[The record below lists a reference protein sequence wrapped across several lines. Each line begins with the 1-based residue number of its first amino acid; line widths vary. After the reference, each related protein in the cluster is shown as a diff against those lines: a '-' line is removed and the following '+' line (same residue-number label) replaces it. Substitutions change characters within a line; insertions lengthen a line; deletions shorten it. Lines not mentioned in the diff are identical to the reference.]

1 MEGAAGSQDD
11 DPGFEPTSSDALLV
25 KEIKKNLKA
34 ARDHLHD
41 WKEAA
46 RESYDFF
53 AGHQWSQE
61 DHQKLNEEGRP
72 TIVFNRIPR
81 VINAVA
87 GLEIQNR
94 QEVTY
99 YPRTNG
105 DVVGSD
111 ILTSAAGWVR
121 DNCDAED
128 EESQAFK
135 DCLMTGLGFT
145 ETRLDYETDPDG
157 EILIERI
164 DPLDMLY
171 DPTSQKRNL
180 DDANWIARV
189 RQYKKKEFFAMWPE
203 AEDEV
208 IGDLD
213 TDPKGMQ
220 PHDATL
226 APWYINDQSDKE
238 DEIAEDM
245 VEVVQYQ
252 YWVREIFYRA
262 ELIDGTIQEFD
273 ASEFRKRRQEILLL
287 SPRYM
292 KQYRKKY
299 KQLFLAGNYVLEHG
313 ECPVDGFTFRAMTGL
328 VDHTN
333 GIWFGLIQLMK
344 DPQRWANKWLS
355 QTLHIVNSNAKGGY
369 FAETDAFEDNRQAE
383 ESLAKTKITWLNDG
397 GIAKIQK
404 KEPPLF
410 PQQIDALLQYAISS
424 IAEVVGVNLEM
435 LGVTNRDQA
444 ALLER
449 ERKKAGITVVSD
461 FFDSLRRYRK
471 EEGRILAEFII
482 EYISD
487 GRLIKITGEGLGK
500 YVPLFK
506 KDLSFKYDIIV
517 DESPTAPNQR
527 EIVFDRLV
535 QLFPALLQ
543 AQIPIPPDIL
553 DYAPFP
559 AQLIIS
565 WKKAIEQANAP
576 NPKAEEEEKIRM
588 QLAQNEAALKAASA
602 KDKEAS
608 AMLKQ
613 AQIPTEDADALAKQ
627 SSAALNIAKAGHE
640 DALAKLE
647 GKKDSRESVKVAIDA
662 FKGF

>member
-11 DPGFEPTSSDALLV
+11 DAGFMVSSGDQLLV
-25 KEIKKNLKA
+25 KEISKNLKD
-34 ARDHLHD
+34 ARDHLHE

-61 DHQKLNEEGRP
+61 DHQKLNEEERP

-94 QEVTY
+94 QQVTY

-105 DVVGSD
+105 DVIGSD
-111 ILTSAAGWVR
+111 ILTAAANWVR

-128 EESQAFK
+128 EESQSFK
-135 DCLMTGLGFT
+135 DCLMTGMGFV

-157 EILIERI
+157 VILVERV

-189 RQYKKKEFFAMWPE
+189 RHYKKKEFFAMWPE

-226 APWYINDQSDKE
+226 APFYINDQSDKME
-238 DEIAEDM
+238 ERDENM
-245 VEVVQYQ
+245 VQVVQYQ
-252 YWVREIFYRA
+252 YWIREIFYRV
-262 ELIDGTIQEFD
+262 ELLDGTVKEYD
-273 ASEFRKRRQEILLL
+273 KDEFRANRKQILLT
-287 SPRYM
+287 SPRYL

-299 KQLFLAGNYVLEHG
+299 RQIFLAGNYILEQG
-313 ECPVDGFTFRAMTGL
+313 DCPVDGFTIRAMTGL
-328 VDHTN
+328 VDHTK
-333 GIWFGLIQLMK
+333 GIWLGLIELMK

-369 FAETDAFEDNRQAE
+369 FAETDAFEDNAQAE
-383 ESLAKTKITWLNDG
+383 NSLAKTTITWLNEG
-397 GIAKIQK
+397 GMTKIQK

-410 PQQIDALLQYAISS
+410 PSQIDALLRYAIDS
-424 IAEVVGVNLEM
+424 ISDVVGVNLEM
-435 LGVTNRDQA
+435 LGVANRDQA

-461 FFDSLRRYRK
+461 FFDALRRYRK
-471 EEGRILAEFII
+471 EEGRILADFIMK
-482 EYISD
+482 YISD
-487 GRLIKITGEGLGK
+487 GRLVKVTGEGLGK
-500 YVPLFK
+500 YVPLVK
-506 KDLSFKYDIIV
+506 KDLSLKYDIVV
-517 DESPTAPNQR
+517 DESPTSPNQR
-527 EIVFDRLV
+527 ELVWDRVVL
-535 QLFPALLQ
+535 LLPSLLQ
-543 AQIPIPPDIL
+543 ANIPIPPDIL

-559 AQLIIS
+559 AQMVIS
-565 WKKAIEQANAP
+565 WKKAIEESKQP
-576 NPKAEEEEKIRM
+576 NPTAIKEEQLRMRLAELETKIKDAE
-588 QLAQNEAALKAASA
+588 AQKLT
-602 KDKEAS
+602 
-608 AMLKQ
+608 
-613 AQIPTEDADALAKQ
+613 AQVVETQTK
-627 SSAALNIAKAGHE
+627 SALNIAKTGHE
-640 DALAKLE
+640 EALAQLE
-647 GKKDSRESVKVAIDA
+647 GVKDARESVQTAISA
-662 FKGF
+662 FRGL

>member
-11 DPGFEPTSSDALLV
+11 DPGFMVSSSDQLLI
-25 KEIKKNLKA
+25 KEIKKNLKDS
-34 ARDHLHD
+34 RDHLHD

-61 DHQKLNEEGRP
+61 DHQKLNVESRP

-94 QEVTY
+94 QEVCY

-105 DVVGSD
+105 DVVGSN
-111 ILTSAAGWVR
+111 ILTSAANWAR

-135 DCLMTGLGFT
+135 DCLMTGLGFV

-157 EILIERI
+157 TILIERA

-189 RQYKKKEFFAMWPE
+189 RHYKRKEFFDMWPD
-203 AEDEV
+203 AEDEM

-213 TDPKGMQ
+213 SDPKGMQ

-226 APWYINDQSDKE
+226 APFYLNNQSSEVERND
-238 DEIAEDM
+238 ADM
-245 VEVVQYQ
+245 VQVVQYQ
-252 YWVREIFYRA
+252 YWVREVFYRV
-262 ELIDGTIQEFD
+262 ELMDGTVKEYDRDDFK
-273 ASEFRKRRQEILLL
+273 ANRKEIMLTAV
-287 SPRYM
+287 RYL

-299 KQLFLAGNYVLEHG
+299 RQVFLAGNYILEKG
-313 ECPVDGFTFRAMTGL
+313 DCPVDGFTIRAMTGL
-328 VDHTN
+328 VDHSK
-333 GIWFGLIQLMK
+333 GIWFGLIEIMK

-383 ESLAKTKITWLNDG
+383 QSLATTSITWLNEG
-397 GIAKIQK
+397 GMGKIQK

-410 PQQIDALLQYAISS
+410 PTQIDALLRYAIDS
-424 IAEVVGVNLEM
+424 ISDVVGVNLEM
-435 LGVTNRDQA
+435 LGLADRDQA
-444 ALLER
+444 ARLET

-461 FFDSLRRYRK
+461 FFDALRRYRK
-471 EEGRILAEFII
+471 EEGRILADFII
-482 EYISD
+482 KYISD
-487 GRLIKITGEGLGK
+487 GRLIRITGQGLGE

-506 KDLSFKYDIIV
+506 KDLNFKYDIIV

-527 EIVFDRLV
+527 ELVFDRLV
-535 QLFPALLQ
+535 QLFPTLL
-543 AQIPIPPDIL
+543 AANIPVPPDIL

-559 AQLIIS
+559 AQLIMS
-565 WKKAIEQANAP
+565 WKKAIEESKAP
-576 NPKAEEEEKIRM
+576 NPQAQKEEQLRM
-588 QLAQNEAALKAASA
+588 QLAENENKIKAA
-602 KDKEAS
+602 EAEK
-608 AMLKQ
+608 LN
-613 AQIPTEDADALAKQ
+613 AQVLETQTK
-627 SSAALNIAKAGHE
+627 SALNIAKTGHE

-647 GKKDSRESVKVAIDA
+647 GVRDARESVQTAISA
-662 FKGF
+662 FKGL

>member
-1 MEGAAGSQDD
+1 MEGAAGTDGD
-11 DPGFEPTSSDALLV
+11 LDPGFMTSSDDLLLI
-25 KEIKKNLKA
+25 KEIKKNLKD
-34 ARDHLHD
+34 ARDHLHE

-46 RESYDFF
+46 KESYDFF

-61 DHQKLNEEGRP
+61 DYQKLNEENRP
-72 TIVFNRIPR
+72 AIVFNRIPR

-94 QEVTY
+94 QEVSY

-105 DVVGSD
+105 DVIGSD
-111 ILTSAAGWVR
+111 ILTSAANWVR

-135 DCLMTGLGFT
+135 DCLITGLGFV
-145 ETRLDYETDPDG
+145 ETRIDYEVDPDG
-157 EILIERI
+157 TILVERV
-164 DPLDMLY
+164 DPLDMIY

-189 RQYKKKEFFAMWPE
+189 RHYNKDDFFAMWPD
-203 AEDEV
+203 AEDEI

-213 TDPKGMQ
+213 SDPKGMQ

-226 APWYINDQSDKE
+226 APFYINDQSSKME
-238 DEIAEDM
+238 RQDENLIQ
-245 VEVVQYQ
+245 VVQYQ
-252 YWVREIFYRA
+252 YWEREVFYRV
-262 ELIDGTIQEFD
+262 ELIDGSVQEFTKE
-273 ASEFRKRRQEILLL
+273 EFRKRRQEILML

-299 KQLFLAGNYVLEHG
+299 RQVFLAGNYILEKG
-313 ECPVDGFTFRAMTGL
+313 DCPVNGFTIRAMSGL
-328 VDHTN
+328 VDHTK
-333 GIWFGLIQLMK
+333 GIWLGLVELMK
-344 DPQRWANKWLS
+344 DPQKWANKWLS

-383 ESLAKTKITWLNDG
+383 KSLATTSITWLNEN
-397 GIAKIQK
+397 GINKIQK

-410 PQQIDALLQYAISS
+410 PSQIDALLQYAIGS
-424 IAEVVGVNLEM
+424 IADVVGVNLEM
-435 LGVTNRDQA
+435 LGQANREQA
-444 ALLER
+444 ARLEY

-461 FFDSLRRYRK
+461 FFDALRRYRK
-471 EEGRILAEFII
+471 EEGRILAEFIT

-487 GRLIKITGEGLGK
+487 GRLIRVTGEGLGK

-506 KDLSFKYDIIV
+506 RDLNLKYDIIV

-535 QLFPALLQ
+535 QLFPTLLQ
-543 AQIPIPPDIL
+543 AGIPIPPDIL

-559 AQLIIS
+559 AQLIVS
-565 WKKAIEQANAP
+565 WKKAIDEANQP
-576 NPKAEEEEKIRM
+576 NPQMQAEEQLRM
-588 QLAQNEAALKAASA
+588 KLAELEAQLKEVEIKY
-602 KDKEAS
+602 KEADAQYKES
-608 AMLKQ
+608 SSLEKQ
-613 AQIPTEDADALAKQ
+613 TQ
-627 SSAALNIAKAGHE
+627 SALNIAKTGHE

-647 GKKDSRESVKVAIDA
+647 GVRDARESVQSAISA
-662 FKGF
+662 FRGL

>member
-11 DPGFEPTSSDALLV
+11 DPGFMVSSSDQLLI
-25 KEIKKNLKA
+25 KEIKKNLKDS
-34 ARDHLHD
+34 RDHLHD

-61 DHQKLNEEGRP
+61 DHQKLNVESRP

-94 QEVTY
+94 QEVCY

-105 DVVGSD
+105 DVVGSN
-111 ILTSAAGWVR
+111 ILTSAANWAR

-135 DCLMTGLGFT
+135 DCLMTGLGFV

-157 EILIERI
+157 TILIERA

-189 RQYKKKEFFAMWPE
+189 RHYKRKEFFDMWPD
-203 AEDEV
+203 AEDEM

-213 TDPKGMQ
+213 SDPKGMQ

-226 APWYINDQSDKE
+226 APFYLNNQSSEVERND
-238 DEIAEDM
+238 ADM
-245 VEVVQYQ
+245 VQVVQYQ
-252 YWVREIFYRA
+252 YWVREVFYRV
-262 ELIDGTIQEFD
+262 ELMDGTVKEYDRDDFK
-273 ASEFRKRRQEILLL
+273 ANRKEIMLTAV
-287 SPRYM
+287 RYL

-299 KQLFLAGNYVLEHG
+299 RQVFLAGNYILEKG
-313 ECPVDGFTFRAMTGL
+313 DCPVDGFTIRAMTGL
-328 VDHTN
+328 VDHSK
-333 GIWFGLIQLMK
+333 GIWFGLIEIMK

-383 ESLAKTKITWLNDG
+383 QSLATTSITWLNEG
-397 GIAKIQK
+397 GMGKIQK

-410 PQQIDALLQYAISS
+410 PTQIDALLRYAIDS
-424 IAEVVGVNLEM
+424 ISDVVGVNLEM
-435 LGVTNRDQA
+435 LGLADRDQA
-444 ALLER
+444 ARLET

-461 FFDSLRRYRK
+461 FFDALRRYRK
-471 EEGRILAEFII
+471 EEGRILADFII
-482 EYISD
+482 KYISD
-487 GRLIKITGEGLGK
+487 GRLIRITGQGLGE

-506 KDLSFKYDIIV
+506 KDLNFKYDIIV

-527 EIVFDRLV
+527 ELVFDSFL
-535 QLFPALLQ
+535 PAH
-543 AQIPIPPDIL
+543 
-553 DYAPFP
+553 
-559 AQLIIS
+559 
-565 WKKAIEQANAP
+565 N
-576 NPKAEEEEKIRM
+576 
-588 QLAQNEAALKAASA
+588 
-602 KDKEAS
+602 
-608 AMLKQ
+608 
-613 AQIPTEDADALAKQ
+613 
-627 SSAALNIAKAGHE
+627 
-640 DALAKLE
+640 
-647 GKKDSRESVKVAIDA
+647 
-662 FKGF
+662 

>member
-11 DPGFEPTSSDALLV
+11 DPGFEVSSGDMLLV
-25 KEIKKNLKA
+25 KDIQKNLKD
-34 ARDHLHD
+34 ARDHLHE

-46 RESYDFF
+46 KESYDFF

-61 DHQKLNEEGRP
+61 DHQKLNEENRP

-111 ILTSAAGWVR
+111 ILTSAANWVR

-135 DCLMTGLGFT
+135 DCLMTGMGFI
-145 ETRLDYETDPDG
+145 ETRLDYEVDPDG
-157 EILIERI
+157 TILIERV
-164 DPLDMLY
+164 DPLDILY

-189 RQYKKKEFFAMWPE
+189 RHYKKKEFFALWPE

-213 TDPKGMQ
+213 SNPRGMQ

-226 APWYINDQSDKE
+226 APFYINDQSDKM
-238 DEIAEDM
+238 DERDENT
-245 VEVVQYQ
+245 VQVVQYQ
-252 YWVREIFYRA
+252 YWMREVFYRV
-262 ELIDGTIQEFD
+262 ELIDGTVQEFD
-273 ASEFRKRRQEILLL
+273 KDEFKKRRKEILLL
-287 SPRYM
+287 APRYAR
-292 KQYRKKY
+292 QYRKKY
-299 KQLFLAGNYVLEHG
+299 RQVFLAGNYILEQG
-313 ECPVDGFTFRAMTGL
+313 DCPVNGFTIRAITGL
-328 VDHTN
+328 VDHTK
-333 GIWFGLIQLMK
+333 GIWLGLIEIMK

-369 FAETDAFEDNRQAE
+369 FAESDAFEDNRQAE
-383 ESLAKTKITWLNDG
+383 QSLATTSITWLNEG
-397 GIAKIQK
+397 GMTKIQK

-410 PQQIDALLQYAISS
+410 PTQIDALLKYAIDS
-424 IAEVVGVNLEM
+424 IADVVGVNLEM
-435 LGVTNRDQA
+435 LGLADRDQA
-444 ALLER
+444 AKLEY

-461 FFDSLRRYRK
+461 FFDALRRYRK
-471 EEGRILAEFII
+471 EEGRILADFIKD
-482 EYISD
+482 YISD
-487 GRLIKITGEGLGK
+487 GRLIRIVGEGLGK

-517 DESPTAPNQR
+517 DESPTSPNQR
-527 EIVFDRLV
+527 EMVFNRLV
-535 QLFPALLQ
+535 QLFPSLLQ
-543 AQIPIPPDIL
+543 ANIPLPPDIL

-559 AQLIIS
+559 AQLIMS
-565 WKKAIEQANAP
+565 WKKAIEEGNQPDPQA
-576 NPKAEEEEKIRM
+576 EKVEALRM
-588 QLAQNEAALKAASA
+588 QLAELEAKIKAAEA
-602 KDKEAS
+602 DKLEAQVVETQTKS
-608 AMLKQ
+608 
-613 AQIPTEDADALAKQ
+613 
-627 SSAALNIAKAGHE
+627 ALNIAKSGHE
-640 DALAKLE
+640 EALAQLE
-647 GKKDSRESVKVAIDA
+647 GVKDARESVQTAIQA
-662 FKGF
+662 FRGL